1 MRWGSDVAFSRR
13 PDTHRRG
20 GKGGRPRTARHRG
33 RLARTPD
40 CGRRRRFI
48 VCVYAQPR
56 RSSDFRRAHPSAAA
70 KPVSESTVHGE
81 CPFGELSLIFSA
93 SPFEVEATREF
104 APPFLLLLLLL
115 FHPSPSCCCCSMETC
130 FCSATFH
137 RSQRTILC
145 ISTSRHSWAAERARA
160 LSVLFPTHRQAGRE
174 LVGGKPRKNNR
185 GPGP

>member
-1 MRWGSDVAFSRR
+1 VAFSRR

-93 SPFEVEATREF
+93 SPKWGHARIRATVPLVVVPLQF
-104 APPFLLLLLLL
+104 LLLLL
-115 FHPSPSCCCCSMETC
+115 FHGNV
-130 FCSATFH
+130 FL
-137 RSQRTILC
+137 QRD
-145 ISTSRHSWAAERARA
+145 ISSIAAHHSVR
-160 LSVLFPTHRQAGRE
+160 LD
-174 LVGGKPRKNNR
+174 KPA
-185 GPGP
+185 

>member
-1 MRWGSDVAFSRR
+1 VAFSRR

-56 RSSDFRRAHPSAAA
+56 RSSDFRRAHPSAVA
-70 KPVSESTVHGE
+70 KPVSESTVDGE

-93 SPFEVEATREF
+93 SPLVVVPLQF
-104 APPFLLLLLLL
+104 LLLLL
-115 FHPSPSCCCCSMETC
+115 FHGNV
-130 FCSATFH
+130 FL
-137 RSQRTILC
+137 QRD
-145 ISTSRHSWAAERARA
+145 ISSIAAHHSVRLDMLA
-160 LSVLFPTHRQAGRE
+160 
-174 LVGGKPRKNNR
+174 
-185 GPGP
+185 

>member
-1 MRWGSDVAFSRR
+1 MVKA
-13 PDTHRRG
+13 
-20 GKGGRPRTARHRG
+20 
-33 RLARTPD
+33 L
-40 CGRRRRFI
+40 
-48 VCVYAQPR
+48 
-56 RSSDFRRAHPSAAA
+56 
-70 KPVSESTVHGE
+70 
-81 CPFGELSLIFSA
+81 GELSLIFSA

-115 FHPSPSCCCCSMETC
+115 LLLFRPSSSCCCSMETC

-174 LVGGKPRKNNR
+174 LVRGKPRKNNR